1 MKPGDLLQRIGRYA
15 DLLLIIIIALAA
27 TDAVGLDAPSYL
39 RFIPVVPLVLFV
51 PGYLLVG
58 ALFPTAH
65 LSGLERVLISV
76 GSSIALVILTGL
88 ALALLGLPLVP
99 FLWTV
104 ALASIAVIGAL
115 IVGLRRARAGY
126 RRPGIQFSISRLDAL
141 FLVVAGVSLVGIL
154 AWDAVTTAQME
165 GPPPAQLWLLPADG
179 GAPVA
184 QLGVRA
190 GSPGGNYMVRL
201 TSSGVPLYEYDISL
215 AASEIWV
222 MTVPFTAEQRALP
235 VVARLYEEPT
245 DTEIRFVVLQPLGG

>member
-1 MKPGDLLQRIGRYA
+1 MKLGDLLQRARHYA
-15 DLLLIIIIALAA
+15 DLLLIMIVALAA
-27 TDAVGLDAPSYL
+27 TDAVGLDAPSYV

-88 ALALLGLPLVP
+88 ALALLGLPLDA

-104 ALASIAVIGAL
+104 ALASMAVVGAL

-126 RRPGIQFSISRLDAL
+126 RRPGLQFSVGRLDAL
-141 FLVVAGVSLVGIL
+141 LLMVAGVSLVGIL
-154 AWDAVTTAQME
+154 AWDVVTTAQME
-165 GPPPAQLWLLPADG
+165 RPPPAQLWLLPADSG
-179 GAPVA
+179 VPVA
-184 QLGVRA
+184 QLGMRA
-190 GSPGGNYMVRL
+190 GSPGGAYTIRL
-201 TSSGVPLYEYDISL
+201 TSSGVPLYEYHVSL
-215 AASEIWV
+215 AASEVWE
-222 MTVPFTAEQRALP
+222 MTVPFTEEQRGLP